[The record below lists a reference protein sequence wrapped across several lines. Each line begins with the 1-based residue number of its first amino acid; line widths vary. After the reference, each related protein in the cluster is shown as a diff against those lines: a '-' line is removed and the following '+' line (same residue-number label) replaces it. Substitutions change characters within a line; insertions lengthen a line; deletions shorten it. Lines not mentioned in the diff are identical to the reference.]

1 MFLGLHE
8 PSAPHRL
15 LGTIRLKHVNMHVL
29 TSALEFLEGGCLSIA
44 LPDSNTPLT
53 TAQKSTLI
61 QYTHLAHSLSIRPLQ
76 NAAMHALCTSILRR
90 PQDWSD
96 QCEVTELLKKM
107 TFETNP
113 AWRVLM
119 EGSNCLLPDK
129 NCKVLPCGVE
139 QRDLICMNR
148 GVKALWRS
156 GGPMTF
162 EYADTKDQT
171 MGKDYSDSSS
181 DCCAELEGE
190 DSDDSEG
197 LRESTDDSDCCEEEY
212 GGHDNIVVDDD
223 DMDDGNFAE
232 EDSDDENDSESEYD
246 SDEL

>member
-1 MFLGLHE
+1 MFSGLHE
-8 PSAPHRL
+8 LSAPHGL
-15 LGTIRLKHVNMHVL
+15 IGTIRLKHVNMRVL

-44 LPDSNTPLT
+44 LPDNKTPLT

-96 QCEVTELLKKM
+96 QSEVTELLNKM

-113 AWRVLM
+113 ARRVLM
-119 EGSNCLLPDK
+119 DGSKCLLPDK
-129 NCKVLPCGVE
+129 NCKILPCGVE

-148 GVKALWRS
+148 GAKALWRS

-162 EYADTKDQT
+162 EHADAKDQT
-171 MGKDYSDSSS
+171 MGKDSDDSSS
-181 DCCAELEGE
+181 DCCAELGCEHPD
-190 DSDDSEG
+190 DSDG
-197 LRESTDDSDCCEEEY
+197 LGSSTEDSDCCAEEY
-212 GGHDNIVVDDD
+212 GDHDNIVVDED
-223 DMDDGNFAE
+223 DMDDGDFAGE
-232 EDSDDENDSESEYD
+232 NSDDENDSESDYD